1 MYKWRGGMLSWILHR
16 LSGVGLMI
24 FLIIHIEG
32 MFSIAK
38 GPEAFNDVIATY
50 NTPLF
55 KVLEIFLFAA
65 IVFHAVNGIRII
77 LMDFASG
84 SRYPKPL
91 LISTYIVA
99 GVVFLAGAY
108 FLMVM

>member
-16 LSGVGLMI
+16 ISGIGLVI
-24 FLIIHIEG
+24 FIIIHIEG
-32 MFSIAK
+32 MFHIAK
-38 GPEAFNDVIATY
+38 GPKAFNDVIAMY

-65 IVFHAVNGIRII
+65 IMFHAVNGLRVI
-77 LMDFASG
+77 LLDFASG

-91 LISTYIVA
+91 IWSTYIVT
-99 GVVFLAGAY
+99 GVVFLVGVY
-108 FLMVM
+108 FLWT

>member
-16 LSGVGLMI
+16 LSGIGLVV
-24 FLIIHIEG
+24 FLILHIKG
-32 MFSIAK
+32 MYSIAQ
-38 GPEAFNDVIATY
+38 GPREFHEVIATY

-65 IVFHAVNGIRII
+65 IMFHAVNGLRTI
-77 LMDFASG
+77 LLDFADG

-91 LISTYIVA
+91 LWATYIVT

-108 FLMVM
+108 FLWT